1 MTTVLYSAQR
11 RASGARQY
19 AQVGL
24 ESEVL
29 SAGPEQL
36 INLPSRG
43 ARTAAKKARLHSL
56 HNETAARGARF
67 SNAVTFVD
75 NGPRAGGHQ
84 EAGGVVSEHLIS
96 SYELIIY
103 HLLQANLQR
112 DDTHLQTA
120 ETMLRNLHE
129 AWNEAV
135 DLARSESALS

>member
-29 SAGPEQL
+29 SARPEQL
-36 INLPSRG
+36 INLLFRG
-43 ARTAAKKARLHSL
+43 ARTAVKKARLHL
-56 HNETAARGARF
+56 LNNEIAARGAMI
-67 SNAVTFVD
+67 SKAVNIVD
-75 NGPRAGGHQ
+75 NGLKAAVNK

-103 HLLQANLQR
+103 HLLQANLQS

-120 ETMLRNLHE
+120 ETMLKNLHE